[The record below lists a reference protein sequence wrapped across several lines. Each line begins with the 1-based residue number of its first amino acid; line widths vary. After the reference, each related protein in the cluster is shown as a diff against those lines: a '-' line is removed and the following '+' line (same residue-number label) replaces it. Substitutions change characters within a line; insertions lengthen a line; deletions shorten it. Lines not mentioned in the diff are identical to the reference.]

1 MPETKK
7 KLLNAAKVVLMFA
20 LAAALVYFAFR
31 KVEWNAF
38 LEGLSQTRWIWV
50 ALFCIISVLALVA
63 RAIRWR
69 ELLIP
74 FDASLTLRQIW
85 DVNNVGNLACAV
97 IPGSGELL
105 RCGYVTSK
113 KLEFDKSVGTMLCER
128 LCDVAAL
135 VLLLIVTILLQWGR
149 IGNFVTEKIFIPM
162 TQPKTLLIIAAVV
175 ATIVLFIAI
184 VFRLREKSTL
194 CGKIADSI
202 TRIAVGITALAK
214 CKNKMVVILSTLF
227 IWFMYVLMSFCIIK
241 AMPSLDSLTFADAVF
256 FSMVGN
262 IASVVPVPGG
272 IGAYHYLVAA
282 AVALLGPSRDMGLLF
297 ATLNHEIHA
306 IVIIALGLVSY
317 FAMVHR
323 NDLGARSVNK

>member
-1 MPETKK
+1 M
-7 KLLNAAKVVLMFA
+7 
-20 LAAALVYFAFR
+20 
-31 KVEWNAF
+31 
-38 LEGLSQTRWIWV
+38 

-162 TQPKTLLIIAAVV
+162 TQPNTLLIIAAVV